1 MTGEP
6 AAARTS
12 SRPRNSPGAWRILAW
27 SLVFVLSFL
36 LFDRLLFFAVRRQ
49 QRNAFERQGLLSIFI
64 LKRGFYRNFYEIPR
78 GTFDTLI
85 MGSSRTQRGIHPYY
99 LYKYLKL
106 SAFRIAGAKCKPK
119 FNAYFY
125 KQYRKH
131 AGAPRLLIYGVDYF
145 LFKLKTNAPFLDRFQ
160 GEVEQP
166 YSRGPSLLWAN
177 KGQNDEFL
185 ADLLESFGGGDAV
198 EAGTAGQRH
207 RTDLPSSAA
216 HIDTFVGYR
225 KLRAIDSQRPPR
237 FRKFHYVP
245 FPGGEGEWFLKL
257 LQELERDQVTVVLV
271 SLPNHVGTHESN
283 FQRREFMADLGR
295 LARPFANVHVL
306 DYNRPERF
314 ALGNDE
320 YFLDGGYGVT
330 NSHLSD
336 KGSRVLNRMLA
347 DDLRR
352 IMARRDGRTRGQKR
366 R

>member
-1 MTGEP
+1 MSVEQD
-6 AAARTS
+6 AAKTS
-12 SRPRNSPGAWRILAW
+12 SRPRNSPGVWRMLSW
-27 SLVFVLSFL
+27 VLVFVLSFL
-36 LFDRLLFFAVRRQ
+36 LFDRLLFFAVRRE
-49 QRNAFERQGLLSIFI
+49 QRAAFERQGLLSIFI

-106 SAFRIAGAKCKPK
+106 NSFRIAGAKCKPR
-119 FNAYFY
+119 FNMIFY
-125 KQYRKH
+125 EQYKKH

-160 GEVEQP
+160 GEVEPP

-177 KGQNDEFL
+177 KNQNDEFL
-185 ADLLESFGGGDAV
+185 ADLLESLGGNDAV

-207 RTDLPSSAA
+207 RTDLPPSAA

-225 KLRAIDSQRPPR
+225 KLSPIDPLRPPR
-237 FRKFHYVP
+237 FRKYSYVP
-245 FPGGEGEWFLKL
+245 FPGKEGEWFLKL
-257 LQELERDQVTVVLV
+257 LQELERDGVTVVLV
-271 SLPNHVGTHESN
+271 SLPSHIGTCESN

-295 LARPFANVHVL
+295 LVKPFANVHVL

-314 ALGNDE
+314 DLRADE

-336 KGSRVLNRMLA
+336 RGSRVLNRMLA
-347 DDLRR
+347 DDLRK
-352 IMARRDGRTRGQKR
+352 IMGRRSGRARGQNR

>member
-1 MTGEP
+1 MTGIP
-6 AAARTS
+6 AADQAAPLKRI
-12 SRPRNSPGAWRILAW
+12 SPKGWRMFAWL
-27 SLVFVLSFL
+27 LVFILGFL
-36 LFDRLLFFAVRRQ
+36 LFDRLLFFAVRRE
-49 QRNAFERQGLLSIFI
+49 QRAVFERQGLLSIFI
-64 LKRGFYRNFYEIPR
+64 LKRGFYRNFFAIPR

-106 SAFRIAGAKCKPK
+106 NAFRIAGAKCKPK
-119 FNAYFY
+119 FNMVFY
-125 KQYRKH
+125 EQYKKH

-160 GEVEQP
+160 GQTEPP
-166 YSRGPSLLWAN
+166 YARGLSLLWAN
-177 KGQNDEFL
+177 KNQNDEFL
-185 ADLLESFGGGDAV
+185 ADFLESLGGNDAV

-207 RTDLPSSAA
+207 RTDLPPSAA

-225 KLRAIDSQRPPR
+225 KLSPIDPQRPAR
-237 FRKFHYVP
+237 FRKYGYVP
-245 FPGGEGEWFLKL
+245 FPGKEGEWFLKL
-257 LQELERDQVTVVLV
+257 LQELERDGVTVVLV
-271 SLPNHVGTHESN
+271 SLPSHIGTHESN

-306 DYNRPERF
+306 DYNRPDRF
-314 ALGNDE
+314 ELRHDD

-347 DDLRR
+347 DDLRK
-352 IMARRDGRTRGQKR
+352 ILGRRDARFRD
-366 R
+366 